1 MMGSWTLA
9 AKVIFNGTAWTN
21 TLITSVE
28 TVTFS
33 DYIIDLS
40 TPGDRAIE
48 PGATTTLTFI
58 VSNIGATDSGR

>member
-9 AKVIFNGTAWTN
+9 AKVIFNGTSWTN
-21 TLITSVE
+21 MVVASVE

-40 TPGDRAIE
+40 ELEIE
-48 PGATTTLTFI
+48 
-58 VSNIGATDSGR
+58 R

>member
-1 MMGSWTLA
+1 MVVA
-9 AKVIFNGTAWTN
+9 
-21 TLITSVE
+21 SVE

-40 TPGDRAIE
+40 EPGDRAIE

-58 VSNIGATDSGR
+58 VSNIERQILGSLNLALIWVGMTMAKKGL